1 MCGRPGCTNEP
12 AKGHRWCKCCKAAYA
27 KEHRKKMKG
36 VVAKREFRRGV
47 EAMRES
53 AVKLFL
59 AMPTLELNGRA
70 IAELIRERQPERS
83 T

>member
-1 MCGRPGCTNEP
+1 
-12 AKGHRWCKCCKAAYA
+12 
-27 KEHRKKMKG
+27 MKG